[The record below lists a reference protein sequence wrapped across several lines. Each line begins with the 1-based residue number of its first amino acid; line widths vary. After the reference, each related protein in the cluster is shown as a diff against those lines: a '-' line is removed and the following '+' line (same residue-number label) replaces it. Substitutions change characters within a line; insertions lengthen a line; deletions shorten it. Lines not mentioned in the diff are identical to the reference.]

1 MVDIPVEEEGE
12 VYPIHPEHYRDYGFL
27 REGEGEKDVDWS
39 LLCPKKVEGGEV
51 RVLLYNIR

>member
-12 VYPIHPEHYRDYGFL
+12 VYPIHPEHYRDYEFL
-27 REGEGEKDVDWS
+27 REEEGEKDVDWR
-39 LLCPKKVEGGEV
+39 LLCPKKMEGGEV